1 MGKCFAILICLLAG
15 DLYAASWRASDQL
28 LHAVRDVESS
38 QGQFTW
44 GDNGRSLGDFQ
55 LSEAA
60 WLDVNQ
66 WRKARN
72 LRVYD
77 YRRDVWNK
85 KVSRAYA
92 ADYLAILQAELK
104 RRLGR
109 PPGHAEL
116 YAAYNMGLSSFAQC
130 QYQLAKVNPTTA
142 SRCQR
147 VKELASA
154 R

>member
-1 MGKCFAILICLLAG
+1 MGKFIAVAVCLIAG
-15 DLYAASWRASDQL
+15 DLCGAPWRASDQL
-28 LHAVRDVESS
+28 LYAVRDVESS

-44 GDNGRSLGDFQ
+44 GDNGRSLGDYQ

-72 LRVYD
+72 RTVYE
-77 YRRDVWNK
+77 YRQHVLDPTL
-85 KVSRAYA
+85 SRTYA
-92 ADYLAILQAELK
+92 ADYLAILHSEL
-104 RRLGR
+104 RRRIGR
-109 PPGHAEL
+109 PPSHAQL

-130 QYQLAKVNPTTA
+130 RYQLAKVNPTTA
-142 SRCQR
+142 NRCQR
-147 VKELASA
+147 ITELASA